1 MSAVNILRNLQGR
14 QREHDIRAHQDIY
27 YLPYPDRIK
36 HLTFHVSKYAG
47 RLAKG
52 DLTDT
57 EFNRTLVDTFVITLS
72 AAEVLRIDFAEV
84 LSGWTNVAE
93 HATLTSLGVAL
104 EEQDSRMDDSLQ
116 DWYFRKLA
124 YVGGRMSKAC
134 ESLDH
139 MEAIPYR
146 DILREAVIDLCH
158 ATLVVSA
165 TLSLDLITAVGQ
177 RWEEIELHRIF

>member
-52 DLTDT
+52 NPTDV
-57 EFNRTLVDTFVITLS
+57 EFNRTLVDTFIITLS
-72 AAEVLRIDFAEV
+72 AAEVLRIDFADA
-84 LSGWTNVAE
+84 LNKWTNLGK
-93 HATLTSLGVAL
+93 HASLTSLGVAL
-104 EEQDSRMDDSLQ
+104 REQDCSSDNLQ
-116 DWYFRKLA
+116 DWFFRKLA
-124 YVGGRMSKAC
+124 HVGGQMSKAC

-139 MEAIPYR
+139 MEAIPCR
-146 DILREAVIDLCH
+146 DILTEAVINLCR

-165 TLSLDLITAVGQ
+165 TLSLDLIGAVGQ
-177 RWEEIELHRIF
+177 RWEQIELQRIF